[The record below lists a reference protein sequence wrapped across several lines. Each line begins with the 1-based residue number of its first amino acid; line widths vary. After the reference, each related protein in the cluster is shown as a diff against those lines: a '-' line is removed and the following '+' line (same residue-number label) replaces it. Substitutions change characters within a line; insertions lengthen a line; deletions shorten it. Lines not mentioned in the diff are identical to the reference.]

1 VDNEAVIAALS
12 KPGVV
17 PLLNMGL
24 GLSLE
29 ELKIDVVESESV
41 PYIAIS
47 HVRK

>member
-1 VDNEAVIAALS
+1 VDNEAVIAALR

-17 PLLNMGL
+17 PLLNISL

-29 ELKIDVVESESV
+29 ELKIDVVKSESV

-47 HVRK
+47 HVRN